1 MSPYFC
7 IVSPISL
14 DRRRPSDYL
23 IDNAIG
29 HMTSNTVLGEAGM
42 LEPLLESTAKEKIL
56 LYLYTH
62 GESYPREIA
71 RSLGA
76 YVTAIQYQLAKLED
90 GGVLYSKLRG
100 RIRLFGFNPRYPFK
114 KELEALLAKAL
125 SFVPEAE
132 RDRLYRPRLRPRR
145 TGKPLP

>member
-1 MSPYFC
+1 
-7 IVSPISL
+7 
-14 DRRRPSDYL
+14 
-23 IDNAIG
+23 
-29 HMTSNTVLGEAGM
+29 M
-42 LEPLLESTAKEKIL
+42 LEPLLESLSKEKVL

-71 RSLGA
+71 RALGL
-76 YVTAIQYQLAKLED
+76 YVNTIQYQLLKLEN

-125 SFVPEAE
+125 TFVPEE
-132 RDRLYRPRLRPRR
+132 TMGRLYRPRLRPRR